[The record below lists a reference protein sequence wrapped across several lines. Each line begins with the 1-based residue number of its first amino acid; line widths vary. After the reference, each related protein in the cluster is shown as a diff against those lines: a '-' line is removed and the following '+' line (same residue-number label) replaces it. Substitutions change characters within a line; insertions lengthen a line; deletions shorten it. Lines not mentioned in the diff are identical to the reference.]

1 MKYRSTYLE
10 ADGSVVT
17 AVLQAEHEQ
26 DLLRALHDQGRTLV
40 QARPLRSQRRL
51 TGRSI
56 PEASLIA
63 FTKSMAALLRAGVP
77 VLKALDAIRTQES
90 DPRVSGIYT
99 GVMEKVEAGQSL
111 AESLAAYPRA
121 FSRLYVEMLRA
132 GEMTGG
138 IDASF
143 QDVGRYLAWQKN
155 LRGLIKQAVIYPCVL
170 LVATYGLMLAMLG
183 FTIPRLTDMISN
195 IAPDE
200 LPTSTKVLVILSD
213 FVSGNMLFV
222 LVASAAA
229 AFGAILFLKS
239 RIGGRL
245 LTGMLVHMPVAS
257 GVVLTLNRSR
267 MCRSLSMLL
276 QSGVTPI
283 NALNMTASIV
293 MLPKLSDGLRVSA
306 DRLMD
311 GEKLTDAFKRADLLP
326 GLHLVMVRTGE
337 ESGQLADAFAQV
349 GDTYDE
355 QSEEAVKRAIAILEP
370 TMTCVLAGIVVMVAG
385 VVLNTLYGAMAGMT

>member
-26 DLLRALHDQGRTLV
+26 DLLQALQDQGRTLV
-40 QARPLRSQRRL
+40 QARPLRARRRL
-51 TGRSI
+51 SGRSI

-77 VLKALDAIRTQES
+77 VLKALDAIRTQET
-90 DPRVSGIYT
+90 DPRISGIYT

-111 AESLAAYPRA
+111 AEALSAYPRA
-121 FSRLYVEMLRA
+121 FSKLYVEMLRA

-143 QDVGRYLAWQKN
+143 HDVGRYLAWQKT
-155 LRGLIKQAVIYPCVL
+155 LRGLIKQAVIYPAVL
-170 LVATYGLMLAMLG
+170 LVATYGLLLAMLG
-183 FTIPRLTDMISN
+183 FTIPRLADMIAS

-200 LPTSTKVLVILSD
+200 LPTSTKVLVVLSD
-213 FVSGNMLFV
+213 FVAGNMV
-222 LVASAAA
+222 LVLLGSAAA
-229 AFGAILFLKS
+229 AVGAVLFLRS
-239 RIGGRL
+239 RTGGRL
-245 LTGMLVHMPVAS
+245 MTGLLVHLPVAR
-257 GVVLTLNRSR
+257 GVVLTLNRAR

-276 QSGVTPI
+276 ESGVTPI
-283 NALNMTASIV
+283 HALKMTASIV
-293 MLPKLSDGLRVSA
+293 MLPRLSDGLRVSA

-311 GEKLTDAFKRADLLP
+311 GESLTDCFKRADLLP

-337 ESGQLADAFAQV
+337 EAGQLAEAFAQV

-385 VVLNTLYGAMAGMT
+385 VVLNTLYGAMAGMS